1 MLPDPHSTIQEEET
15 EAKPTFAKQVTI
27 ILLIT
32 SCSFWPRMFFV
43 PCLTDLR
50 RSSRGDTSAA
60 LVSNEAVLIAN
71 ARPAKVI
78 TKTKTMS
85 TQTIYKGI
93 LHQKIFYRLNLIFWI
108 VMGCGIAAHL
118 GFRGTARWGLEGRRH
133 GVWRGGALIKHF
145 SDLSFHAV
153 PRGPW

>member
-32 SCSFWPRMFFV
+32 SCSSWPQMFVTPF
-43 PCLTDLR
+43 LTDLR
-50 RSSRGDTSAA
+50 WSSRGDTSTA

-78 TKTKTMS
+78 TKTTNNYHPDNLYF
-85 TQTIYKGI
+85 QTKSPGCE
-93 LHQKIFYRLNLIFWI
+93 NLGTVRSPLLQHLPCRRAGGLAKPCQEAFPYHRYWTVI
-108 VMGCGIAAHL
+108 VITKLKHL
-118 GFRGTARWGLEGRRH
+118 
-133 GVWRGGALIKHF
+133 
-145 SDLSFHAV
+145 
-153 PRGPW
+153 